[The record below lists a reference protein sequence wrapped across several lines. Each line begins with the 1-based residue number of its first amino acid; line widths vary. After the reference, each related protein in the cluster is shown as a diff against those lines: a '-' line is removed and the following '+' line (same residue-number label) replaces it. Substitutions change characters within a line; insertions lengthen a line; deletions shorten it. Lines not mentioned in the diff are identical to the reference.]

1 MQRRPAPIEP
11 RPDLLADQLPERPDR
26 ARQVRLD
33 RAHRHRREH
42 APAAMLDRPADPL
55 DANTELPEVRREP
68 RLGEDEDRLDA
79 ELLRE
84 RDRAEVEAAV

>member
-1 MQRRPAPIEP
+1 
-11 RPDLLADQLPERPDR
+11 
-26 ARQVRLD
+26 
-33 RAHRHRREH
+33 
-42 APAAMLDRPADPL
+42 MLDRPADPL
-55 DANTELPEVRREP
+55 DANAELPEVRREP